1 MRREGLQPGLS
12 QSNSNDERVKPQS
25 RRSLP
30 VDVDDVRVVGG
41 IKNVSSI
48 QEMALA
54 HLADDEFEQALE
66 LYEDIIFNYY
76 SFFEQVLAKR
86 DEFSSEDI
94 SMELSN
100 FKPYIGAS
108 LHNLGV
114 IHLLKGDYEDAFSF
128 FKRAVDNR
136 RSCLGDDHPDCV
148 VSFVQCH
155 NCTSKTRFSIILLI
169 LLAQPTLADIAGSSC
184 HLQVCN
190 G

>member
-1 MRREGLQPGLS
+1 MRRGFALTDGGGNKLK
-12 QSNSNDERVKPQS
+12 DENRES
-25 RRSLP
+25 SRSLP

-41 IKNVSSI
+41 IKNVASI
-48 QEMALA
+48 QEKALG
-54 HLADDEFEQALE
+54 HLEGDEFEQALE

-86 DEFSSEDI
+86 DEFSSEDV
-94 SMELSN
+94 STELSN

-136 RSCLGDDHPDCV
+136 RACLGESHPDCLV
-148 VSFVQCH
+148 
-155 NCTSKTRFSIILLI
+155 RL
-169 LLAQPTLADIAGSSC
+169 
-184 HLQVCN
+184 
-190 G
+190 

>member
-1 MRREGLQPGLS
+1 MFGLLAAL
-12 QSNSNDERVKPQS
+12 RMF
-25 RRSLP
+25 LP
-30 VDVDDVRVVGG
+30 SKKRPWLF
-41 IKNVSSI
+41 SSI
-48 QEMALA
+48 QEKALA
-54 HLADDEFEQALE
+54 HLATDEFEQALE

-94 SMELSN
+94 STELSN

-136 RSCLGDDHPDCV
+136 RACLGDAHPDCV
-148 VSFVQCH
+148 VSFSRRLV
-155 NCTSKTRFSIILLI
+155 T
-169 LLAQPTLADIAGSSC
+169 
-184 HLQVCN
+184 
-190 G
+190 

>member
-1 MRREGLQPGLS
+1 MRSEFFVDHDVADDENDGNLREIKRAP
-12 QSNSNDERVKPQS
+12 
-25 RRSLP
+25 SLP

-41 IKNVSSI
+41 INNVASI
-48 QEMALA
+48 QEKALV
-54 HLADDEFEQALE
+54 HLKQNEFEQSLE

-86 DEFSSEDI
+86 DEFSSEDVTK
-94 SMELSN
+94 ELSN

-136 RSCLGDDHPDCV
+136 RACLGEDHSDCI
-148 VSFVQCH
+148 VSIPLPCVYH
-155 NCTSKTRFSIILLI
+155 SWL
-169 LLAQPTLADIAGSSC
+169 
-184 HLQVCN
+184 
-190 G
+190 